1 MSSQSNQ
8 KGRYYIITPMRN
20 EIRTIETTI
29 KAVLTQS
36 VLPEKWVILD
46 DGSTDG
52 SEKVVAKY
60 AKDIS
65 WIEYVRLEDRGYD
78 FVGEGVANVLNYGLK
93 YLEALPSVEFI
104 SKLDADLNFS
114 ADYFERLIEKMN
126 ADKNLGIISG
136 HPYIMKKKVRH
147 FERHSAFFPSGTAR
161 LYRACYLNEI
171 GEFVTSVGW
180 DTVDILRMRMK
191 GYTTRIYSEL
201 PVHHMRPMGT
211 RKGYLDGM
219 IRDGRNNYI
228 TGYIPLFFISR
239 AIFNARYFPFLLRTA
254 CMLYGYFSASFQ
266 KLPKAVTQEE
276 YAFHASLQKKRLFFK
291 KIDT

>member
-1 MSSQSNQ
+1 
-8 KGRYYIITPMRN
+8 MRN
-20 EIRTIETTI
+20 EVRTIEATI
-29 KAVLTQS
+29 KAVLAQS
-36 VLPEKWVILD
+36 ILPKKWVILD

-52 SEKVVAKY
+52 SEKVVAMY

-65 WIEYVRLEDRGYD
+65 WIEHVRLEDRGYD

-93 YLEALPSVEFI
+93 YLEGLPSVEFI
-104 SKLDADLNFS
+104 SKLDADLDFS

-136 HPYIMKKKVRH
+136 HPYIMKKNVRH

-171 GEFVTSVGW
+171 GRFVSSVGW
-180 DTVDILRMRMK
+180 DTVDILRMRMR
-191 GYTTRIYSEL
+191 GYTTRIYSDL
-201 PVHHMRPMGT
+201 PVHHMRAMGT
-211 RKGYLDGM
+211 RKGYIDGM

-239 AIFNARYFPFLLRTA
+239 AIFNARYFPFVLRTA
-254 CMLYGYFSASFQ
+254 CMLYGYFSASF
-266 KLPKAVTQEE
+266 KHLPKAVTKEE
-276 YAFHASLQKKRLFFK
+276 YEFHASLQKKRLLFK
-291 KIDT
+291 KVDE